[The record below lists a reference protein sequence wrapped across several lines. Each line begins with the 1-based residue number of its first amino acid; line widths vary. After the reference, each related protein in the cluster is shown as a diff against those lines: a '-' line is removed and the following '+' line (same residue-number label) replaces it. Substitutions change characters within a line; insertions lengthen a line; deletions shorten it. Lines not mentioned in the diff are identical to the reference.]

1 MERQMNRV
9 VAAQESSAVQATVNI
24 LNNANRETV
33 RVEVPNNIQ
42 VNDVPVQLTSTAPPN
57 VDSKPALI
65 PSNDLLDQIKVV
77 EEKAPKPVAS
87 NARPM
92 S

>member
-1 MERQMNRV
+1 MNRV

-33 RVEVPNNIQ
+33 RVEVSNNIQ
-42 VNDVPVQLTSTAPPN
+42 VNGGPVLITSTAPPN

>member
-33 RVEVPNNIQ
+33 RVEVSNNIQ
-42 VNDVPVQLTSTAPPN
+42 VNGGPVLITSTAPPN

-65 PSNDLLDQIKVV
+65 PSNDLLDQIKAV

>member
-1 MERQMNRV
+1 MNRV

-33 RVEVPNNIQ
+33 RVEPPNNIPL
-42 VNDVPVQLTSTAPPN
+42 NDRTDSITPSASPN

-65 PSNDLLDQIKVV
+65 PSNDIFDQIKEV
-77 EEKAPKPVAS
+77 EKKEPPKPIVS
-87 NARPM
+87 KARPM